1 MKRPNLQRMIND
13 LPKLDA
19 IVFTRIDRLS
29 RNVLEANKLLQLL
42 KQNNTDMI
50 AIKEENVDTTTSNG
64 MFLFNLKLSLA
75 QHELDRGSERIK
87 AVFEYK
93 VREGEAVTGSLPFG
107 YKIGEK
113 DGKKVIIKDKET
125 EAIVN
130 DANLG
135 AKDMKYMH
143 EKTCLLYWDGQAG
156 RNSLTA
162 PCAMKV
168 VRLNYGDTNSAS
180 GVGIYEREDEARDVQ
195 ILRVKQRFVPIVQYK
210 EAAVLL
216 KQCI

>member
-1 MKRPNLQRMIND
+1 
-13 LPKLDA
+13 
-19 IVFTRIDRLS
+19 
-29 RNVLEANKLLQLL
+29 
-42 KQNNTDMI
+42 
-50 AIKEENVDTTTSNG
+50 
-64 MFLFNLKLSLA
+64 MF
-75 QHELDRGSERIK
+75 
-87 AVFEYK
+87 
-93 VREGEAVTGSLPFG
+93 
-107 YKIGEK
+107 
-113 DGKKVIIKDKET
+113 VI
-125 EAIVN
+125 
-130 DANLG
+130 L
-135 AKDMKYMH
+135 
-143 EKTCLLYWDGQAG
+143 DGQAG